1 MNYQKLQDATPK
13 TGNHV
18 QVGQSPNMYTY
29 TTQSSND
36 NLSSYGSAGYNTAA
50 YPQFKEYS
58 GSGHQQQN
66 NYGYNGYNG
75 GYGNGQGAGSKLVYE
90 SKAYKEDYFNKKIE
104 NAIIKRSAVTGSL
117 IHGYTEFDDYFEKHV
132 EKFFTPEMDELYLY
146 YHEGYIFGL
155 QAAYRD
161 SWGKTNKETY
171 KGEIHMANGVTK
183 ENCQRLKLKM
193 SYDEYI
199 KEAYIEA
206 GEYVTFLKFVT
217 NLGQTIQVGQ
227 QMGTPKNILPEQSKI
242 LGIGGTHNIC
252 LNSIY
257 FYYT

>member
-1 MNYQKLQDATPK
+1 MNYQKLQDTPQATPK

-29 TTQSSND
+29 STQASHD
-36 NLSSYGSAGYNTAA
+36 NLVGYGSAGYNTAA

-58 GSGHQQQN
+58 GSAHYQHN
-66 NYGYNGYNG
+66 HH
-75 GYGNGQGAGSKLVYE
+75 GYGGGHGHNQGTGSNLVYE
-90 SKAYKEDYFNKKIE
+90 SKAYKEDYYNKKIE
-104 NAIIKRSAVTGSL
+104 NAIIKRSAISGSL
-117 IHGYTEFDDYFEKHV
+117 SHGYTEFDDYFEKHV
-132 EKFFTPEMDELYLY
+132 EKFFTPEIDELYLY

-155 QAAYRD
+155 QAVYRD
-161 SWGKTNKETY
+161 SWGKTHKETY
-171 KGEIHMANGVTK
+171 KGDIHMANGVTK
-183 ENCQRLKLKM
+183 ENCQRAKLKM

-199 KEAYIEA
+199 KEAYVEA
-206 GEYVTFLKFVT
+206 GEYVTFLKLVT
-217 NLGQTIQVGQ
+217 NLGQTIQVGH

-257 FYYT
+257 FYYS